1 MHVTCA
7 SGRMRAAHIFH
18 HVLEIKLA
26 ALVRT
31 MATSGSDQEQLL
43 KLLAERGSF
52 DSYDLSQELV
62 KDHQVIVGTIKSLH
76 SLGEVSNF

>member
-1 MHVTCA
+1 
-7 SGRMRAAHIFH
+7 
-18 HVLEIKLA
+18 
-26 ALVRT
+26 